1 MSGSHRAE
9 LHLEIGRWRECDVEA
24 GAPLINT
31 IDAAVSTV
39 VDRQFAEN
47 LPMNAEVFKR

>member
-1 MSGSHRAE
+1 VAE
-9 LHLEIGRWRECDVEA
+9 SVTVEA

-39 VDRQFAEN
+39 VDRH
-47 LPMNAEVFKR
+47 LRKTCR